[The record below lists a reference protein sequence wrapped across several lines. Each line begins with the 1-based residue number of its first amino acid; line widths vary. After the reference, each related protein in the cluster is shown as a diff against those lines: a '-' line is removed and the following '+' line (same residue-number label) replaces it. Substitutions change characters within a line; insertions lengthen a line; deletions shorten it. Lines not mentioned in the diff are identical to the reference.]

1 MSLTQFY
8 IDNNSITI
16 FSKAACP
23 FCVKAI
29 NLLKKYNVSTNIVDL
44 GNTSD
49 GPELFRLLNV
59 ETGRKTVPNIYVFGK
74 NIGGY
79 SELEQL
85 HKSGELFNM
94 LKKNLLYICEFCGKE
109 STSKELS
116 CKCFPRQ
123 FTDWGAPI

>member
-29 NLLKKYNVSTNIVDL
+29 DLLKNYNVSTNIVDL

-49 GPELFRLLNV
+49 GPELFRLLNL

-94 LKKNLLYICEFCGKE
+94 LKKKFIIYL
-109 STSKELS
+109 
-116 CKCFPRQ
+116 
-123 FTDWGAPI
+123 